1 MSFQL
6 AFAGI
11 CYLEIFKDC
20 FLDRWPTDH
29 VDLWLPS
36 ILLYLSMIIIECCL
50 CCCLYCC
57 ILVSCQEGN
66 DKLDGVD
73 IEEVCAD
80 RPADEYFRLDTEG
93 DCREVYR

>member
-1 MSFQL
+1 MRIIKNEL
-6 AFAGI
+6 
-11 CYLEIFKDC
+11 
-20 FLDRWPTDH
+20 FL
-29 VDLWLPS
+29 L
-36 ILLYLSMIIIECCL
+36 III
-50 CCCLYCC
+50 
-57 ILVSCQEGN
+57 VTSQDGN